1 MATQSPYPF
10 VAFSFAVEITTPTAR
25 AGTYLCGASFQECDG
40 IELGM
45 DVKTIREG
53 GNNDTQI
60 RLAGPVALGTL
71 ILKRGMTSD
80 FGLWQW
86 FQAVIADPSVRY
98 DASVVMTAPK
108 NIQNSVAHFLLTRCI
123 PQKLKAPPLNAKD
136 GTLAIEELT
145 LAYETLTLVEASQ

>member
-1 MATQSPYPF
+1 
-10 VAFSFAVEITTPTAR
+10 
-25 AGTYLCGASFQECDG
+25 
-40 IELGM
+40 
-45 DVKTIREG
+45 
-53 GNNDTQI
+53 
-60 RLAGPVALGTL
+60 
-71 ILKRGMTSD
+71 MTSD